1 MDIQTLR
8 CLQEQE
14 VREINFIIKSRA
26 LRYIAAARKEWL
38 YPDKYVSKS
47 QWSMF
52 GHGYLLMP
60 DPRPI
65 NLGGE
70 IFIGY
75 RDGRSISF
83 DAYGRR
89 PWQSGYDEESKGL
102 KEGPSLD
109 AFKGEFARL
118 FGPYRRSRAFGHGD
132 MDKERDDDDF
142 HDYHLSLEAKQKKPR
157 K

>member
-1 MDIQTLR
+1 
-8 CLQEQE
+8 
-14 VREINFIIKSRA
+14 
-26 LRYIAAARKEWL
+26 
-38 YPDKYVSKS
+38 
-47 QWSMF
+47 
-52 GHGYLLMP
+52 MP

-75 RDGRSISF
+75 RDGRSTSF